1 MNELKEITN
10 EIFDRNYFK
19 VIKSRIDE
27 GEPDEIIP
35 RISVTSFSINGVIG
49 EMVISS
55 YIDYYPLR
63 TYISIPGTNPNFQYS
78 NTKEEVIE
86 FIDKVFI
93 DYLI

>member
-10 EIFDRNYFK
+10 EIFDRKYFK
-19 VIKSRIDE
+19 VIKNRIDE

-35 RISVTSFSINGVIG
+35 RISVTSFSINGVKG

-63 TYISIPGTNPNFQYS
+63 TYISITGRNPKFQYS
-78 NTKEEVIE
+78 NTKEEVIK